1 MSRLKKILV
10 ADDEAGIRMLLG
22 DALTSVGFKVTLVKD
37 GQESLDQMQEDRF
50 DLLITDIKMPRL
62 DGIELLRRMKM
73 AGRKEK
79 VIVMTGYAEDKT
91 TTGADIPPVY
101 TQLQKPFMIHN
112 LLDVVNSAL
121 VRPVGKKGKRPDRV
135 KCN

>member
-37 GQESLDQMQEDRF
+37 GQESLDQMQGDRF

-62 DGIELLRRMKM
+62 DGIELLRRMKS

-79 VIVMTGYAEDKT
+79 VIVMTGYSEDKT
-91 TTGADIPPVY
+91 ITGADIPPVY

-121 VRPVGKKGKRPDRV
+121 VRPVRKRGKRPDRV

>member
-62 DGIELLRRMKM
+62 DGIELLRRMKS

-79 VIVMTGYAEDKT
+79 VIVMTGYAEEKT
-91 TTGADIPPVY
+91 ITGADIPPVY